1 MRILSWNVNGI
12 QNPFNYHPWNKKN
25 SYKEVFEEFKADII
39 CFQELKMQKDNFP
52 QEFALIEGYEG
63 YFTFPT
69 TRKGYSGVGIY
80 VKKSLCTPVKAEEGI
95 TGILPV
101 RNQRY
106 SYIEAP
112 PHEQIGYYPKDVDRK
127 TAKWVDDEGRCILLD
142 LGIFI
147 LIGVYCPVNSGDH
160 RWEYRTAFYKCLKDR
175 ISAFIKE
182 GKRKVVLVGDVNI
195 LCDSIDTADQKD
207 ILKES
212 FIPSVHDSRKWL
224 RELLKPHRS
233 GLLLDIGRVR
243 HPTRKGMFT
252 CWNTRLNMRPTN
264 YGTRID
270 YTLATPDLLPWV
282 QDADIMANV
291 MGSDHCPVYMDLRDS
306 LDSTPLYD
314 LLTHAKDPPSLAAC
328 HHSAY
333 RPSKNIHTMF
343 QQFEKTK
350 KSKSESDITLDESSK
365 TPSCSPST
373 SNSTP
378 LSVPENGP
386 AEKRRRTEQQPKLS
400 SFFLKKPQPMEQNE
414 LETEKPPLIEV
425 DETGSK
431 FTVSNSSNTETVTA
445 WKSRFQKK
453 MPPLCDGH
461 KEPCKLLSVKKP
473 GINYGR
479 NFWMCARPI
488 GEVVENSNA
497 VSNDD
502 TQPFQCRYFLWDS
515 DWKG

>member
-1 MRILSWNVNGI
+1 MRIVSWNVNGI
-12 QNPFNYHPWNKKN
+12 QNPFNYYPWNNKK
-25 SYKEVFEEFKADII
+25 SYKEVFEELKADIV
-39 CFQELKMQKDNFP
+39 CFQELKMQKDSFP

-80 VKKSLCTPVKAEEGI
+80 VKKSLCTPIKAEEGI

-112 PHEQIGYYPKDVDRK
+112 PHEQIGYYPKDIDRK
-127 TAKWVDDEGRCILLD
+127 AAKWVDDEGRCILLD
-142 LGIFI
+142 LGMFI

-160 RWEYRTAFYKCLKDR
+160 RMDYRRAFYKCLRDR

-207 ILKES
+207 IIKES
-212 FIPSVHDSRKWL
+212 LVPSVFESRTWL

-233 GLLLDIGRVR
+233 GLLLDIGRIR

-282 QDADIMANV
+282 QDADIMAQV
-291 MGSDHCPVYMDLRDS
+291 MGSDHCPIYIDFRDS
-306 LDSTPLYD
+306 LDNVPLYE
-314 LLTHAKDPPSLAAC
+314 LLSHAKDPPSLSAC

-333 RPSKNIHTMF
+333 RPSKNIHSMF
-343 QQFEKTK
+343 QKFEKLK
-350 KSKSESDITLDESSK
+350 KSKSESDIDLEDSSK
-365 TPSCSPST
+365 TPSHSPSAI
-373 SNSTP
+373 SGTP
-378 LSVPENGP
+378 SSVPENGP
-386 AEKRRRTEQQPKLS
+386 PEKRRRTQQPKLS
-400 SFFLKKPQPMEQNE
+400 TFFMKKPQSTDKNEGEKVAPPM
-414 LETEKPPLIEV
+414 IEV
-425 DETGSK
+425 DDIESK
-431 FTVSNSSNTETVTA
+431 VTVSNSSNVESVTA
-445 WKSRFQKK
+445 WKSMFQKK
-453 MPPLCDGH
+453 LPPLCDGH
-461 KEPCKLLSVKKP
+461 KEPCKLLTVKKP

-479 NFWMCARPI
+479 KFWMCARPI

-497 VSNDD
+497 VSDD
-502 TQPFQCRYFLWDS
+502 DKQPFQCRYFLWDS